1 MKLFRSTDAWQSWF
15 INFQRS
21 FLILLAPWL
30 VSVLAQGAGRAYLL
44 AAYAPPAPTRR
55 CRRTSNACWR
65 PACCLTSRSRR
76 SRSRCRCWPRW
87 CWPRGRR
94 RTPCGCAACQLG
106 AVLATLFAAS
116 TVVSVYYFAT
126 FSRSIDIFV
135 FGLMDDDTRAILATL
150 WHGYPVLRTLAL
162 LAAVLGA
169 TYWLARRWGSGIMRA
184 RLARRAGSQRAA
196 AVPDHRRHGAGLSRL
211 AGHLSAQ
218 QGRHRHLVAA
228 PAQRHHAQRHFGVLL
243 GVVRARQRQALQPRH
258 R

>member
-1 MKLFRSTDAWQSWF
+1 MLATGLLFDIKVAAIAF
-15 INFQRS
+15 
-21 FLILLAPWL
+21 
-30 VSVLAQGAGRAYLL
+30 SVPLL
-44 AAYAPPAPTRR
+44 AALVLAA
-55 CRRTSNACWR
+55 R
-65 PACCLTSRSRR
+65 PAAHALWLRCL
-76 SRSRCRCWPRW
+76 P
-87 CWPRGRR
+87 G
-94 RTPCGCAACQLG
+94 LG